1 MTDTLIQTIERTL
14 GREVPTGRQD
24 QKFKSAAKEYR
35 ETLAEQ
41 READNAEM
49 SGSSISNYD
58 SGIVG
63 LMTQADS
70 APLAG
75 FAIGL
80 AVLVAILSVMVFK
93 LSARIKR
100 MKHSKLFESEAIGK
114 MSVKY
119 ETLLWFRRLSP
130 ADRKYKAFLKDLR
143 VLVEDHKA
151 KGNIEISLNEGW
163 RDK

>member
-1 MTDTLIQTIERTL
+1 
-14 GREVPTGRQD
+14 
-24 QKFKSAAKEYR
+24 
-35 ETLAEQ
+35 
-41 READNAEM
+41 
-49 SGSSISNYD
+49 
-58 SGIVG
+58 
-63 LMTQADS
+63 MTQADS